1 MTDSPRRIDD
11 EDVDVAP
18 TVETYAANAER
29 FVGKYREWSLTA
41 LHGEAFRDALPNLA
55 GRPPRV
61 LDLGCGPG
69 ADSATFVD
77 AGLDA
82 VGLDITRPFLRAARD
97 DVSRARFLQGD
108 MRRLPVRDDAADG
121 LWSSAAFLHLPRS
134 DAASTLREFAR
145 VLRPGG
151 PLLLSAKAREAHEQD
166 AMELADGRRFT
177 LWREAPLERQLADAG
192 FEPEQISDEEEWH
205 TFLAVR
211 D

>member
-1 MTDSPRRIDD
+1 VSDSPRRIDD
-11 EDVDVAP
+11 EDVDVA
-18 TVETYAANAER
+18 TTAETYADDAAQ
-29 FVGKYREWSLTA
+29 FVEKYREWSLTE
-41 LHGEAFRDALPNLA
+41 LHGEAFHDALPDP
-55 GRPPRV
+55 GDRPPRV

-69 ADSATFVD
+69 VDTATFAD

-145 VLRPGG
+145 VLRPGC

-166 AMELADGRRFT
+166 AMEVADGRRFT
-177 LWREAPLERQLADAG
+177 LWREAPLQGQLADAG
-192 FEPEQISDEEEWH
+192 FAPEQISDEAEWH